1 MTNHMINTVHNR
13 TDLSR
18 NRSQTGTVDKLGGS
32 SKLSSSISYVT
43 LVFGSTSGSLQRHS
57 GHCY

>member
-1 MTNHMINTVHNR
+1 MINTAHNR